1 MSESV
6 LRVDKWLWHARFFKS
21 RTLASRLCE
30 SGRLRVNG
38 AVVRKSHQVLRPRDV
53 LTFPKGADIRVVR
66 VVALGSR
73 RGPAM
78 EARGLYDDLQPPPQ
92 PSGPLPAS
100 METPPVPIE
109 PLPTGKREP
118 GAGRPTKA
126 ERRALDQLRK
136 APNST

>member
-38 AVVRKSHQVLRPRDV
+38 AVVRKSHQVLRPGDV
-53 LTFPKGADIRVVR
+53 LTFPKDADIRVVR

-78 EARGLYDDLQPPPQ
+78 EARGLYDDLQPPPETL
-92 PSGPLPAS
+92 GP
-100 METPPVPIE
+100 PPVPIE
-109 PLPTGKREP
+109 PLPAGKRET

-126 ERRALDQLRK
+126 ERRALDRLRK
-136 APNST
+136 AQDST